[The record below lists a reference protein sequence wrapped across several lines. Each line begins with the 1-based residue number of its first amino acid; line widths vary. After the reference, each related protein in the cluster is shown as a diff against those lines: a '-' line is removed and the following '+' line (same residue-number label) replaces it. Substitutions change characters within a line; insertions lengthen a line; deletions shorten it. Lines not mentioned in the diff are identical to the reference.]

1 MESSSMR
8 LNIADGLLSFKY
20 KQEDRGV
27 TTSLIL
33 LWIISITAG
42 VHSVNGEH
50 IIAGFGVG
58 PLEISLTLHRWN
70 KWIP

>member
-1 MESSSMR
+1 MR
-8 LNIADGLLSFKY
+8 LSIANGLIAFKY

-27 TTSLIL
+27 LTSLVL
-33 LWIISITAG
+33 LWIINITTGIHSI
-42 VHSVNGEH
+42 NGEH
-50 IIAGFGVG
+50 IITSFGVG